1 METQNRCLDFLLD
14 PSFQGVNR
22 LFVSSSE
29 DKNDREVTSDVFPN
43 QRNKKLQCYDSWAKR
58 FPWTN
63 KK

>member
-43 QRNKKLQCYDSWAKR
+43 QRNKKLQCYDSWVKR
-58 FPWTN
+58 FP
-63 KK
+63 